1 MGEDDI
7 STPDIRGVIRD
18 MPSTENFAQQ
28 QLASVV
34 AVGVK

>member
-18 MPSTENFAQQ
+18 MPSIENFAQQ
-28 QLASVV
+28 HLEKAL
-34 AVGVK
+34 